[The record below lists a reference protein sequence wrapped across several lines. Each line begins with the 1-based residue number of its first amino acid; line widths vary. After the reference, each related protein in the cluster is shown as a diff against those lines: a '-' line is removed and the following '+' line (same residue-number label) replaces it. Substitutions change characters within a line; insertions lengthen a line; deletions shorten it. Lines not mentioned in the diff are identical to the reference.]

1 MNGVERRQRT
11 VLIVDDIEDNRVLL
25 ERSLQSAG
33 YRALCADSG
42 ANALAM
48 LTTESVDIV
57 LLDWM
62 MPGLSGLDTLRA
74 IRQSYSASRMPVI
87 MCTAVGEDQNIVDA
101 MEAGANDYVVKPV
114 SLPVLRA
121 RMISHLMNAE
131 EVATLDAEKSETQ
144 RRMAEQVRRLME
156 TRLSS

>member
-48 LTTESVDIV
+48 LTTEPVDIV

-101 MEAGANDYVVKPV
+101 IEAGANDYVVKPV